1 MATLAPSPQPS
12 DLHALRTACESRPLP
27 DTAACSGFQPAR
39 PRMLAFPAA
48 RRLGARSPRRR
59 GSPAAGRDGVSRV
72 AVRRLP
78 GRHGRRRLPP
88 WRLCVSAAAAPYRL
102 GLPGRACRP
111 GCGRASRLTRAA
123 AGNASPPSLI
133 GLRQN
138 PPGPEQNGQKT
149 RGAAHRRRVV
159 PPSLPRSFDKTRG
172 VQVRAG
178 TVDTSCVAF
187 RYGDRA
193 ADLVHPRA
201 AVPTLPL
208 GPTPV
213 LDPAVRTCQIPGLMA
228 RTATADTTG

>member
-88 WRLCVSAAAAPYRL
+88 WRLCGSAAAAPYRL

-111 GCGRASRLTRAA
+111 GYGRASRLTRAA
-123 AGNASPPSLI
+123 AGNASPPSLLGCARI
-133 GLRQN
+133 RQDQSRTARK
-138 PPGPEQNGQKT
+138 PGAQRTGGGSFPRRSPVRLTRQEGCRSGRERSTPRALLSVTGTAPRTWHT
-149 RGAAHRRRVV
+149 RG
-159 PPSLPRSFDKTRG
+159 PRSRPCPSAPRLYLIRLSEP
-172 VQVRAG
+172 VR
-178 TVDTSCVAF
+178 
-187 RYGDRA
+187 YRA
-193 ADLVHPRA
+193 
-201 AVPTLPL
+201 
-208 GPTPV
+208 
-213 LDPAVRTCQIPGLMA
+213 
-228 RTATADTTG
+228 